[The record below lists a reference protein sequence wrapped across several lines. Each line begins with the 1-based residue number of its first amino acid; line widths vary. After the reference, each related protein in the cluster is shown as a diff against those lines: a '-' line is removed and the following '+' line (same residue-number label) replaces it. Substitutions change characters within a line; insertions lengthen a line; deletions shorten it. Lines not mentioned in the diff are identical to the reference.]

1 MEIKLK
7 SDKMRLKMNNNK
19 QCHLTIKEWK
29 TMNNLKVFDNSTE
42 IQGILK
48 IVFKNNTFNKKK
60 IKTDEVERK
69 K

>member
-7 SDKMRLKMNNNK
+7 SDKMRLEMKYNK

-29 TMNNLKVFDNSTE
+29 TMNNLKVFDNSAE
-42 IQGILK
+42 NQGILK
-48 IVFKNNTFNKKK
+48 IVFKNNTFNIKK
-60 IKTDEVERK
+60 IKTNEVERK